1 MKHAILTLSVLL
13 ALSQTLVAQKVK
25 PATYEVDPLHSSL
38 VFTVGYKLSDF
49 SGSFGE
55 MKGSAALADE
65 NDFGTAQIEFE
76 VPLASVNTNSKTR
89 DGHLQGERYFNAASA
104 PKATFKSNHVKSL
117 GNDQYEV
124 TGDLSL
130 AGKTM
135 AQTILVTILDK
146 GEVADQS
153 GKKQSLMGVSAEF
166 AFNRSNFGVSG
177 GLPLIGDEVK
187 VKGSLSMAKK

>member
-1 MKHAILTLSVLL
+1 MKHAMITIFIFLVLGQSVF
-13 ALSQTLVAQKVK
+13 AQKAK
-25 PATYEVDPLHSSL
+25 PATYDVDPLHSSL

-55 MKGSAALADE
+55 MTGSAVLADE
-65 NDFGTAQIEFE
+65 DDFGTAQIAFE
-76 VPLASVNTNSKTR
+76 VPLASVYTNSETR
-89 DGHLQGERYFNAASA
+89 DGHLQGERYFNAGAA

-117 GNDQYEV
+117 GNNQYEV
-124 TGDLSL
+124 TGDLSM
-130 AGKTM
+130 AGKTL

-153 GKKQSLMGVSAEF
+153 GKKQMLMGVSAEF
-166 AFNRSNFGVSG
+166 TFNRSNFGITG

-187 VKGSLSMAKK
+187 IKSSLSMAKK

>member
-1 MKHAILTLSVLL
+1 MKHAIITLSVLL
-13 ALSQTLVAQKVK
+13 ALSQNTIAQKTK
-25 PATYEVDPLHSSL
+25 AATYDVDPLHSSL
-38 VFTVGYKLSDF
+38 VFTVGYKLSNF

-55 MKGSAALADE
+55 MKGFAALANE

-89 DGHLQGERYFNAASA
+89 DGHLQGERYFNAGVA
-104 PKATFKSNHVKSL
+104 PKATFKSTHVKSL

-124 TGDLSL
+124 TGDLSM
-130 AGKTM
+130 AGKTL

-153 GKKQSLMGVSAEF
+153 GKKQSLMGISAEF
-166 AFNRSNFGVSG
+166 AFNRSNFGISG

-187 VKGSLSMAKK
+187 VKGSLSMTKK